1 MNPYVIGGGLAAL
14 ALMGF
19 LLKNSY
25 ERNGELE
32 AKLETQAAETLEC
45 TDANSSNIET
55 ITTLENRIATMI
67 EERRVDTERR
77 EQVLVERSEEL
88 AAALIRADRL
98 EEERD
103 NEADTNLDCAAY
115 MALSL
120 DDFCPATAHSLRQRS
135 IGAGGDGDGDSH

>member
-1 MNPYVIGGGLAAL
+1 MAVL
-14 ALMGF
+14 GF

-32 AKLETQAAETLEC
+32 AKLETQAAETIEAA
-45 TDANSSNIET
+45 DANATNLET
-55 ITTLENRIATMI
+55 IATLENRIATMI

-77 EQVLVERSEEL
+77 EQVLVERSQQL

-98 EEERD
+98 EEERED
-103 NEADTNLDCAAY
+103 EAETNLDCAAY

-120 DDFCPATAHSLRQRS
+120 DDFCPATALSLRQRS
-135 IGAGGDGDGDSH
+135 IGAGGDGDADSH